1 MTHGEKTMKNTAV
14 FPTARRFTILARRN
28 VVKNR
33 AMIHERLE
41 SDVELQAVRSST
53 FEKRL
58 KISGN
63 VNEVILGRQ
72 GAEAFGRLEFT

>member
-1 MTHGEKTMKNTAV
+1 MKNTRL
-14 FPTARRFTILARRN
+14 FFLRRFTILAREN
-28 VVKNR
+28 VKNR
-33 AMIHERLE
+33 VMIHERLK
-41 SDVELQAVRSST
+41 SDVEPRAVRSST

-72 GAEAFGRLEFT
+72 GAQAFGRLEFT

>member
-1 MTHGEKTMKNTAV
+1 MKNTRP
-14 FPTARRFTILARRN
+14 FFLERFTILARGN

-33 AMIHERLE
+33 TMSHERLE
-41 SDVELQAVRSST
+41 SDVEPRAVRSST

-72 GAEAFGRLEFT
+72 DAQAFGKNLHKRGRED